1 MSETT
6 LHQLCRL
13 YTNLKAE
20 EIAILEKVAETL
32 PYYAELS
39 GNYMYIDCLLQ
50 SGDHGIVVAEA
61 LPRTPEA
68 VYKERVLGKLVFE
81 AFEPAVLLCHR
92 TGRKSL
98 KHRAITQE
106 GKVVEQSVTPIYNDS
121 HEVIGTLIM
130 EADMGE
136 KSTPLKETTIPIKSI
151 DMGPFSDNPMVAD
164 LLMEIIFITDDQHRL
179 VYANPSGIKF
189 LHEIQGEKD
198 WHNQP
203 VEQILPFLEGLLHH
217 KDEVFISEVLAGQRN
232 LEVKK
237 VHMRTKRNE
246 LEGLLFIIQDLT
258 ELRLKEKELLMKSVV
273 IKEIHHRVKNNL
285 QTVASLL
292 RLQMRKGKS
301 DDSKGHLEDTLNR
314 VYSIS
319 AVYELILA
327 NEDADQDDVDVIELT
342 SKIGSSMMLHDLDH
356 QIDFQVLS
364 NGYTLL
370 ASSRKAVSIALIV
383 NELVQNSLKH
393 AFPKQ
398 SGTIRVEFN
407 VKQEFIEMH
416 ISDDG
421 KGMEG
426 YTRSLGLD
434 IVRNLIVNDLEGEF
448 VYKQVEKGTHA
459 SIVFPI
465 HDEILV
471 HFENVLYG
479 AGD

>member
-20 EIAILEKVAETL
+20 DIAILEKVADTL
-32 PYYAELS
+32 PQYAELT

-61 LPRTPEA
+61 LPRTPDA
-68 VYKERVLGKLVFE
+68 AYKDRVLGKLVFE
-81 AFEPAVLLCHR
+81 AFEPAVLLCHK

-106 GKVVEQSVTPIYNDS
+106 GKVVEQSVIPIYNDS

-130 EADMGE
+130 EADRSEESSAPNGG
-136 KSTPLKETTIPIKSI
+136 TLPIKSM

-164 LLMEIIFITDDQHRL
+164 LLMEIIFMTDDQQRL

-189 LHEIQGEKD
+189 LHEIQGERD
-198 WHNQP
+198 WVNQP
-203 VEQILPFLEGLLHH
+203 VGHVLPFLEGLLHH
-217 KDEVFISEVLAGQRN
+217 KEEVFISEVLAGQRV

-258 ELRLKEKELLMKSVV
+258 ELRLKEKELLKKSVV

-292 RLQMRKGKS
+292 RLQMRKGLSVESKS
-301 DDSKGHLEDTLNR
+301 HFEDTLHR

-342 SKIGSSMMLHDLDH
+342 SKIGSTMMLNDLDH
-356 QIDFQVLS
+356 QIEFRVVS

-393 AFPKQ
+393 AFPHQ
-398 SGTIRVEFN
+398 AGTICVEFK

-448 VYKQVEKGTHA
+448 VYKQVKKGTHA
-459 SIVFPI
+459 SIIFPI

-471 HFENVLYG
+471 HSVSVHNRV
-479 AGD
+479 GD

>member
-13 YTNLKAE
+13 YTDLE
-20 EIAILEKVAETL
+20 VEDIAILEKVAETL
-32 PYYAELS
+32 PHYAELS

-61 LPRTPEA
+61 LPRTPDA

-81 AFEPAVLLCHR
+81 AFEPAVLLCHK

-106 GKVVEQSVTPIYNDS
+106 GKVVEQSVIPIYNDS

-130 EADMGE
+130 EADMSDE
-136 KSTPLKETTIPIKSI
+136 PSSVKEGTFPIKSI
-151 DMGPFSDNPMVAD
+151 DMGPFSENPMVAD
-164 LLMEIIFITDDQHRL
+164 LLMEIIFITDDQQRL

-189 LHEIQGEKD
+189 LHEIQGERD
-198 WHNQP
+198 WLNQS
-203 VEQILPFLEGLLHH
+203 VEQVLPFLEGLLHH
-217 KDEVFISEVLAGQRN
+217 KDEVFISEVLAGPRI

-292 RLQMRKGKS
+292 RLQMRKGLS
-301 DDSKGHLEDTLNR
+301 EESKGHFEDTLNR

-342 SKIGSSMMLHDLDH
+342 SKIGSTMMLNDLEH
-356 QIDFQVLS
+356 QIDFQVIS

-393 AFPKQ
+393 AFSEE
-398 SGTIRVEFN
+398 SGLIRVEFD
-407 VKQEFIEMH
+407 VRQEFIEMH

-426 YTRSLGLD
+426 YTKSLGLD
-434 IVRNLIVNDLEGEF
+434 IVRNLIINDLEGEF

-459 SIVFPI
+459 TIIFPI

-471 HFENVLYG
+471 HS
-479 AGD
+479 ATI

>member
-13 YTNLKAE
+13 YTNLNKE
-20 EIAILEKVAETL
+20 DIAILEQVAAML
-32 PYYAELS
+32 PYHAELS

-61 LPRTPEA
+61 LPRTPDA
-68 VYKERVLGKLVFE
+68 AYKERVIGKLVFE
-81 AFEPAVLLCHR
+81 AFEPAVLLCHK

-106 GKVVEQSVTPIYNDS
+106 GKVVEQSVIPIYNNH

-130 EADMGE
+130 EADLAEEPSPSMPGAL
-136 KSTPLKETTIPIKSI
+136 PLKSI
-151 DMGPFSDNPMVAD
+151 DMGHFSKNPMVAD
-164 LLMEIIFITDDQHRL
+164 LLMEIIFITDDQQRL

-189 LHEIQGEKD
+189 LHEILGERD
-198 WHNQP
+198 WKKQP
-203 VEQILPFLEGLLHH
+203 IETILPFLQGLLVNQE
-217 KDEVFISEVLAGQRN
+217 EVFISEVTTGTQI

-246 LEGLLFIIQDLT
+246 LEGVLFIIQDLT

-292 RLQMRKGKS
+292 RLQMRKGISEESKS
-301 DDSKGHLEDTLNR
+301 HFEDTLNR

-342 SKIGSSMMLHDLDH
+342 SKIGSSMMLNDLEH
-356 QIDFQVLS
+356 QVDFHVVA
-364 NGYTLL
+364 NGYSLL

-393 AFPKQ
+393 AFPDR
-398 SGTIRVEFN
+398 SGTISVEFD
-407 VKQEFIEMH
+407 VSRQFIEMH
-416 ISDDG
+416 IWDDG
-421 KGMEG
+421 IGMDG
-426 YTRSLGLD
+426 SNRSLGLD

-448 VYKQVEKGTHA
+448 VYKPVPRGTHA
-459 SIVFPI
+459 SIIFPI
-465 HDEILV
+465 RDEIVV
-471 HFENVLYG
+471 HRLSNT
-479 AGD
+479 